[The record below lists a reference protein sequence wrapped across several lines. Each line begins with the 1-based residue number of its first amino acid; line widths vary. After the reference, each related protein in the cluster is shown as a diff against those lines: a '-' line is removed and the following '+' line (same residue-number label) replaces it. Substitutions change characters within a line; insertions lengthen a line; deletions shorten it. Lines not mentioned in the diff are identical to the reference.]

1 MLGLLVVGGILLPLI
16 LAARYLMQS
25 TRFAGPNAVMAETM
39 EIFYRCA
46 NWPRLQLQQLSLCS
60 ASSGEGWRGME
71 VQRLGALLCGGV
83 KEEVGRR
90 CHCMCSPRSR
100 PRAPCK
106 QQPSLICRLW
116 WRTCWSCLNT
126 TEAAITKVHN
136 LGQPRSASSQL
147 ASPAPDA
154 PAVTGPSLGS
164 RSRRAWPRSPTP

>member
-46 NWPRLQLQQLSLCS
+46 SWPRLQLQQLPPCS
-60 ASSGEGWRGME
+60 ASSGEGLRGTE

-116 WRTCWSCLNT
+116 WRACWSCLNT
-126 TEAAITKVHN
+126 TEAAITKVS
-136 LGQPRSASSQL
+136 QPGAAEVSLQ
-147 ASPAPDA
+147 PACQ
-154 PAVTGPSLGS
+154 PS
-164 RSRRAWPRSPTP
+164 T